1 MINSFN
7 TDAKAILS
15 YAQVSLNLYRE
26 LKEIAEDVTKSET
39 LRSAE
44 IVAILNNKTLDEIL
58 QLPISEFQELV
69 ANTDFLNYPEFNLT
83 KSAPKKLVIDGVE
96 YEVQLDVFKWTTSQF
111 MDFQEFI
118 KSGNSPEK
126 ETFKNVLACIVVP
139 KGKSYGTDYDPVE
152 LANLLGTSLDIQT
165 ACKIFFYLLRRYRGS
180 MKIIL
185 KYLEWIM
192 KKVPKEIVEKL
203 KNQIALT
210 I

>member
-1 MINSFN
+1 MITNYS
-7 TDAKAILS
+7 
-15 YAQVSLNLYRE
+15 QVSLKLYRE

-44 IVAILNNKTLDEIL
+44 IVAILNGKSLDEIL

-69 ANTDFLNYPEFNLT
+69 ANTDFLNYPEINLT
-83 KSAPKKLVIDGVE
+83 KSQAPKKLVIDGVE
-96 YEVQLDVFKWTTSQF
+96 YDVQIDVFKWTTSQF

-118 KSGNSPEK
+118 KSGSSPEK

-139 KGKSYGTDYDPVE
+139 KGKSYGTDYDPIE
-152 LANLLGTSLDIQT
+152 LANLLDTSLDIQT

-180 MKIIL
+180 MEIIL
-185 KYLEWIM
+185 KYLEWIV

-203 KNQIALT
+203 KSQISLT
-210 I
+210 L